1 MKKTIACYVRVSTK
15 DQNLVNQERELK
27 KWLRDNGIE
36 LERVEWYRDQVS
48 GKNLDR
54 PAMDRLRRD
63 VDEGRIKT
71 VVVWKL
77 DRVSR
82 NLRDGVNV
90 IFDWCDKGVR
100 LVSMTEGID
109 FANTIGKIIASFL
122 SGLAQMESE
131 YRRERQ
137 VVGIETA
144 KAKGVYKGRKPGTTK
159 CDPME
164 ALELRKKGMKVKQ
177 IAKVLDVSE
186 TAIFR
191 YLNIAKAMSK
201 Q

>member
-15 DQNLVNQERELK
+15 DQHLANQERELK

-48 GKNLDR
+48 GTKLDR

-63 VDEGRIKT
+63 IDENRIKT

-82 NLRDGVNV
+82 DLRDGVNL
-90 IFDWCDKGVR
+90 ISGWCDKGVR
-100 LVSMTEGID
+100 LISTTQNLD
-109 FANTIGKIIASFL
+109 FNSTMGKMIATLL
-122 SGLAQMESE
+122 SGLAQIETE

-137 VVGIETA
+137 AVGIETA
-144 KAKGVYKGRKPGTTK
+144 KAKKVYKGRKSGTTK
-159 CDPME
+159 CDPTE
-164 ALELRKKGMKVKQ
+164 AYSLRKKGVKIAQ
-177 IAKVLDVSE
+177 IAKILGVTEMTVH
-186 TAIFR
+186 R
-191 YLNIAKAMSK
+191 YLNRVKAP